1 MKYILPSLMLLL
13 FAASCQKNNGGSPK
27 PVNGDVVYVESND
40 YRDNQNKIIA
50 YLNKGDGKLE
60 ELPGSPFPAGG
71 SGVGDPTQ
79 ALGPLDSDNQLKI
92 SSDGH
97 FLLAVN
103 AGSNTIAVFN
113 ILDDGS
119 LISVSGSPFSSDG
132 QTPVSIGT
140 KDNYIYVVNKAQDS
154 VHKITT
160 KPNYTVFTIDYK
172 GTLTPVPHSTIELS
186 TGASPAQ
193 ALVSNDGKF
202 LFGADFLA
210 FMLQPAQGTLR
221 SFTIDSNGKLDAV
234 AGTPQAI
241 PMGGALGLAQNPRDN
256 TLYVGSPVTG
266 QVDVYGVDGSSG
278 ALNFVNSVTSGP
290 ASCWLRTA
298 HDGSNLYALNS
309 AENSISVFNSSST
322 KSLSLMNKVF
332 LKESGPL
339 FTAGG
344 KQNSTSEDFSF
355 EFSPTQNFVYVVS
368 QFANPD
374 FSVGN
379 FNYLHVL
386 EVAADGNLTETKDP
400 TLLPVANI
408 FRPQG
413 VEVVHFSNLS
423 K

>member
-1 MKYILPSLMLLL
+1 MKYIFPSLMFLLI
-13 FAASCQKNNGGSPK
+13 AASCQKNNGRSPK
-27 PVNGDVVYVESND
+27 PIKGDVVYVESND
-40 YRDNQNKIIA
+40 YRDDQNKIIA

-60 ELPGSPFPAGG
+60 ELPASPFPAGG

-103 AGSNTIAVFN
+103 AGSNTIAVFY
-113 ILDDGS
+113 IQDDGS
-119 LISVSGSPFSSDG
+119 LTAVPGSPFPSGG
-132 QTPVSIGT
+132 QTPVSIAT
-140 KDNYIYVVNKAQDS
+140 KDNYVYVVNKAQDS

-160 KPNYTVFTIDYK
+160 KPNYTVFSIDYK
-172 GTLTPVPHSTIELS
+172 GTLTPVPQSTIEIS
-186 TGASPAQ
+186 AGASPAQ

-210 FMLQPAQGTLR
+210 FMLKPAQGTLR
-221 SFTIDSNGKLDAV
+221 SFKIDADGKLDPV
-234 AGTPQAI
+234 AGTPQPI

-266 QVDVYGVDGSSG
+266 QVDVYSIDGSSG
-278 ALNFVNSVTSGP
+278 TLNFVSSVASGP

-298 HDGSNLYALNS
+298 HGGNNLYALNS

-322 KSLSLMNKVF
+322 KSPLLTNKVF

-344 KQNSTSEDFSF
+344 KQNATSEDFSF
-355 EFSPTQNFVYVVS
+355 EFSPTEKFVYVVS

-374 FSVGN
+374 FSIGN

-386 EVAADGNLTETKDP
+386 AVAADGSLTETKDP
-400 TLLPVANI
+400 TLLPVANK